1 MVIDLQSLPMAS
13 FNNPS
18 CAMLGLL
25 NAIRD
30 NWCLRRAGCPFAP
43 HAVLIG
49 APVDMTIGARF
60 SIGMGPFAANAAH
73 ILLTSAY
80 NSLWYSRNILADLW
94 HVQDQQNLVLVDPLD
109 SSWIAECVADWSRE
123 HPRCL
128 RHVQVNTWSL
138 WIPSILQGLPSVLRI
153 YLVWFVPEP
162 PRCLVSKGRDAQ
174 MLHILALYRA
184 DGDDDDGLLS
194 CTSLF
199 ATPGNEKHMRI
210 IVALACTL
218 SPDNGLFSY
227 HLNEHL
233 ISGLRHRQSLRALLA
248 SSGAGM
254 SIVFLAQM
262 ICIQQYQAHQKDTA
276 AHGMIAFICLVDAA
290 YDLAFTPLIV
300 SYSVEILR
308 YHLRM
313 KEFNTFNDISLVL
326 IFNRR
331 VTPIALATL
340 RWKYYDGW
348 LTPPPLRSSAT
359 QSGSRS
365 RAYSST
371 STSLRRKIAALFDAE
386 EAVERLEPV
395 GYR

>member
-1 MVIDLQSLPMAS
+1 
-13 FNNPS
+13 
-18 CAMLGLL
+18 
-25 NAIRD
+25 
-30 NWCLRRAGCPFAP
+30 
-43 HAVLIG
+43 
-49 APVDMTIGARF
+49 
-60 SIGMGPFAANAAH
+60 
-73 ILLTSAY
+73 
-80 NSLWYSRNILADLW
+80 
-94 HVQDQQNLVLVDPLD
+94 
-109 SSWIAECVADWSRE
+109 
-123 HPRCL
+123 
-128 RHVQVNTWSL
+128 
-138 WIPSILQGLPSVLRI
+138 
-153 YLVWFVPEP
+153 
-162 PRCLVSKGRDAQ
+162 
-174 MLHILALYRA
+174 
-184 DGDDDDGLLS
+184 
-194 CTSLF
+194 
-199 ATPGNEKHMRI
+199 MRI
-210 IVALACTL
+210 IVALAFFPPTTAS
-218 SPDNGLFSY
+218 SPTTSTRSHPIGSTSPAIQ
-227 HLNEHL
+227 HL

-340 RWKYYDGW
+340 RWKYYVCLLASLPFIFKDGW